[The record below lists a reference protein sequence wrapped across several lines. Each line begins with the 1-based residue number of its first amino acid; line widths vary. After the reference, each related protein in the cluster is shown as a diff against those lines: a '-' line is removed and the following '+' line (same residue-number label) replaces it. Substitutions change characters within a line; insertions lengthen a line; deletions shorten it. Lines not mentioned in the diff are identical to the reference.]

1 MAFRE
6 YTMSKNPISN
16 RLTPHQETAIDL
28 ILAGKSDNEV
38 AEKIGKSRSTVN
50 VWRHHN
56 PLFMATL
63 NDRRQQMWGGQLSR
77 LNTLA
82 SEAVDVLQEGLH
94 DEDIKVRLLAAI
106 HILKATGTYGAALPG
121 TQETDPAEL
130 AASLYKREKDR
141 GSMVSVG
148 SRSWGSDEME
158 YDTRAEQQ
166 HAFFSAE
173 RDRLVSEE
181 IAENSRH
188 VKAEQDKEKLADWDR
203 ILPAFAD
210 LPPELFD
217 DMEEAALKTL
227 ILDFIDARDAYLQTL
242 KEDFAYTMNPDRP
255 VWEDFAYTMNPDR
268 PVWADHAEN
277 LDPQVKMQMDGAEY
291 AANAGLQVLLDAWER
306 RGNASDALLNPKRKR
321 RRNPEKNP
329 LMQPDSFRLPGQ
341 RDSDSRALPAPEEG
355 GT

>member
-16 RLTPHQETAIDL
+16 RLTPQQETAIDL
-28 ILAGKSDNEV
+28 ILAGKNDTQV
-38 AEKIGKSRSTVN
+38 AETIGKTRTTVN
-50 VWRHHN
+50 VWRNHN
-56 PLFMATL
+56 PLFIATL
-63 NDRRQQMWGGQLSR
+63 NDRRQQMWGSQLHR
-77 LNTLA
+77 LNTMA

-94 DEDIKVRLLAAI
+94 DENIKVRLLAAI

-121 TQETDPAEL
+121 AQETDPAEL

-141 GSMVSVG
+141 DSRVSVG
-148 SRSWGSDEME
+148 SFSWDGDEME
-158 YDTRAEQQ
+158 YDTRAAQQ

-181 IAENSRH
+181 IAATSRH
-188 VKAEQDKEKLADWDR
+188 LKAEQDKEKLADWDR

-210 LPPELFD
+210 LPPALFD

-227 ILDFIDARDAYLQTL
+227 TLDFIDARDAYLQTL
-242 KEDFAYTMNPDRP
+242 KEDFAYTMNP
-255 VWEDFAYTMNPDR
+255 NR
-268 PVWADHAEN
+268 PVWADYAEN
-277 LDPQVKMQMDGAEY
+277 LDPQVKMVMDGAEY

-321 RRNPEKNP
+321 RRDSEKNP

-341 RDSDSRALPAPEEG
+341 RDSDSRALPAPKVE
-355 GT
+355 

>member
-1 MAFRE
+1 MGFRE
-6 YTMSKNPISN
+6 YTMSKTPISN
-16 RLTPHQETAIDL
+16 RLTPQQETAIDL
-28 ILAGKSDNEV
+28 IIAGESDNEI

-82 SEAVDVLQEGLH
+82 SEAVDVLREGLH

-130 AASLYKREKDR
+130 AARLYKREKDR
-141 GSMVSVG
+141 DSMVSVG
-148 SRSWGSDEME
+148 SISRHRREMKYE
-158 YDTRAEQQ
+158 TRAEQQ

-173 RDRLVSEE
+173 RDRMVSEE

-188 VKAEQDKEKLADWDR
+188 AKAEEDKEKLADWDR

-217 DMEEAALKTL
+217 DMEDATLKTL

-242 KEDFAYTMNPDRP
+242 KD
-255 VWEDFAYTMNPDR
+255 DFAYTMNPDR

-277 LDPQVKMQMDGAEY
+277 LDPRVKMTMDGMER
-291 AANAGLQVLLDAWER
+291 AANGGLQVLLEAWER
-306 RGNASDALLNPKRKR
+306 RGNASEVLLHPKRKR
-321 RRNPEKNP
+321 RRDPKKNP

-341 RDSDSRALPAPEEG
+341 RDSDSRALPVPEEG
-355 GT
+355 EE

>member
-6 YTMSKNPISN
+6 FTMSKNPISN
-16 RLTPHQETAIDL
+16 ELTHQQETAIDL

-63 NDRRQQMWGGQLSR
+63 NDRRQRLWGSQLNR

-82 SEAVDVLQEGLH
+82 AEAVDVLREGLH

-130 AASLYKREKDR
+130 AASLYKREQDR
-141 GSMVSVG
+141 DSMVSVG
-148 SRSWGSDEME
+148 SRSWGSNEME

-188 VKAEQDKEKLADWDR
+188 VKAEQDKEKLANWDR

-210 LPPELFD
+210 LPPALFD

-242 KEDFAYTMNPDRP
+242 RD
-255 VWEDFAYTMNPDR
+255 DFAYTMNPDR

-277 LDPQVKMQMDGAEY
+277 LDPQVKMEMDGAEY

-321 RRNPEKNP
+321 RRRPEKNP
-329 LMQPDSFRLPGQ
+329 LMQPDSFRLPVQ

>member
-16 RLTPHQETAIDL
+16 QLTPHQETAIDL

-106 HILKATGTYGAALPG
+106 HILKATGTYGAAFPG

-130 AASLYKREKDR
+130 AASLHQREKDR
-141 GSMVSVG
+141 DNPRTIGSI
-148 SRSWGSDEME
+148 SWSNNEKE

-166 HAFFSAE
+166 HAFYGAE

-188 VKAEQDKEKLADWDR
+188 VKAEQDKERLADWDR

-255 VWEDFAYTMNPDR
+255 VW
-268 PVWADHAEN
+268 ADHAEN
-277 LDPQVKMQMDGAEY
+277 LDPQVKMAMDGAEY

>member
-6 YTMSKNPISN
+6 FTMSKNPISN
-16 RLTPHQETAIDL
+16 ELTHQQETAIDL

-63 NDRRQQMWGGQLSR
+63 NDRRQRLWGSQLNR

-82 SEAVDVLQEGLH
+82 AEAVDVLREGLH

-148 SRSWGSDEME
+148 SRSWDSNEME

-188 VKAEQDKEKLADWDR
+188 VKAEQDKEKLANWDR

-210 LPPELFD
+210 LPPALFD

-242 KEDFAYTMNPDRP
+242 RD
-255 VWEDFAYTMNPDR
+255 DFAYTMNPDR

-277 LDPQVKMQMDGAEY
+277 LDPRVKMEMDGAEY

-321 RRNPEKNP
+321 RRRPEKNP
-329 LMQPDSFRLPGQ
+329 LMQPDSFRLPVQ

>member
-6 YTMSKNPISN
+6 FTMSKNPISN
-16 RLTPHQETAIDL
+16 ELTHQQETAIDL

-63 NDRRQQMWGGQLSR
+63 NDRRQRLWGSQLNR

-82 SEAVDVLQEGLH
+82 AEAVDVLREGLH

-141 GSMVSVG
+141 DSMVSVG
-148 SRSWGSDEME
+148 SRSWGSNEME

-188 VKAEQDKEKLADWDR
+188 VKAEQDKEKLANWDR

-210 LPPELFD
+210 LPPALFD

-242 KEDFAYTMNPDRP
+242 RD
-255 VWEDFAYTMNPDR
+255 DFAYTMNPDR

-277 LDPQVKMQMDGAEY
+277 LDPQVKMEMDGAEY

-321 RRNPEKNP
+321 RRRPEKNP
-329 LMQPDSFRLPGQ
+329 LMQPDSFRLPVQ

>member
-6 YTMSKNPISN
+6 FTMSKNPISN
-16 RLTPHQETAIDL
+16 ELTHQQETAIDL

-63 NDRRQQMWGGQLSR
+63 NDRRQRLWGSQLNR

-82 SEAVDVLQEGLH
+82 AEAVDVLREGLH

-148 SRSWGSDEME
+148 SRSWGSNEME

-188 VKAEQDKEKLADWDR
+188 VKAEQDKEKLASWDR

-210 LPPELFD
+210 LPPALFD

-242 KEDFAYTMNPDRP
+242 RD
-255 VWEDFAYTMNPDR
+255 DFAYTMNPDR

-277 LDPQVKMQMDGAEY
+277 LDPQVKMEMDGAEY

-321 RRNPEKNP
+321 RRRPEKNP
-329 LMQPDSFRLPGQ
+329 LMQPDSFRLPVQ